1 MNTPTFARPLRLPFS
16 LAATSLAVA
25 LASGCTSLL
34 PKPPPQPA
42 FYSLDAASTPRPA
55 PTRELRAL
63 VPTLIVNPPRA
74 AAGFDSQRIIY
85 TRQSHRLEY
94 FAHSEWADTP
104 ARMLAPLIVAALAA
118 TPAFGAVVTT
128 ASAANGDLRLD
139 TEIVRLQQDF
149 STQPS
154 RVRFTLRAVMVDNAT
169 RRVLAWREFD
179 ETVAATTDDPPG
191 GVLAAHG
198 AVQAVLGPL
207 STFCAEAA
215 GGWLNDQRLQPA
227 PNAAGATR
235 SSPR

>member
-1 MNTPTFARPLRLPFS
+1 MNTPTFARTFR
-16 LAATSLAVA
+16 LAATGLAVGMTVA

-42 FYSLDAASTPRPA
+42 FYSLDAAAAPRTVQP
-55 PTRELRAL
+55 REVRNMG
-63 VPTLIVNPPRA
+63 PTLIVNPPRA

-104 ARMLAPLIVAALAA
+104 ARMLAPLIVAALDT

-179 ETVAATTDDPPG
+179 ETVAAGSDDPPG
-191 GVLAAHG
+191 GVLAAHR

-207 STFCAEAA
+207 ASFCAEAA
-215 GGWLNDQRLQPA
+215 GGWVSDQRLQPA
-227 PNAAGATR
+227 PNAAAATR

>member
-42 FYSLDAASTPRPA
+42 FYSLDAAAAPRAA
-55 PTRELRAL
+55 PPRDVRGMA
-63 VPTLIVNPPRA
+63 PTLIVNPPRA

-104 ARMLAPLIVAALAA
+104 ARMLAPLIVAALDA
-118 TPAFGAVVTT
+118 TPAFDAVVTA
-128 ASAANGDLRLD
+128 ASAAHGDLRLD

-154 RVRFTLRAVMVDNAT
+154 QVRFTLRAVMVDSAT

-179 ETVAATTDDPPG
+179 ETVAAGSDDPAG
-191 GVLAAHG
+191 GVLAAHR

-207 STFCAEAA
+207 ASFCAQAA
-215 GGWLNDQRLQPA
+215 GGWVKEQRLQPA
-227 PNAAGATR
+227 PNAAAATR

>member
-1 MNTPTFARPLRLPFS
+1 MNNSTFTRS
-16 LAATSLAVA
+16 VGMAATSLAVA

-34 PKPPPQPA
+34 PKAPPQPA
-42 FYSLDAASTPRPA
+42 FYSLDAAAAPRKALP
-55 PTRELRAL
+55 REARPVA
-63 VPTLIVNPPRA
+63 PTLIVNPPRA

-104 ARMLAPLIVAALAA
+104 ARMLAPLIVAALDAA
-118 TPAFGAVVTT
+118 PALGAVVTA
-128 ASAANGDLRLD
+128 ASAASGELRLD

-149 STQPS
+149 STLPS

-179 ETVAATTDDPPG
+179 ETVAASSDDPAG
-191 GVLAAHG
+191 GVLAAHQ
-198 AVQAVLGPL
+198 AVQAVMGPL
-207 STFCAEAA
+207 ATFCADTA
-215 GGWLNDQRLQPA
+215 GGWLNEQPVQPA
-227 PNAAGATR
+227 PNGAAAAR